1 MTRAAGPREP
11 RCGPASRWYFAT
23 CRVIDAPAAGTVRA
37 SSLVEDL
44 NCRLRTY
51 FSLRRHLRLG
61 LPGVV
66 AVLLNHR
73 MLERSKRPER
83 RRLTPAK
90 LLPGAM
96 HGHWLELLGFSRFAR
111 PA

>member
-1 MTRAAGPREP
+1 MRPGVAVVLRDVPGDRYAGRGDGVRQFAGGGPQLSAADL
-11 RCGPASRWYFAT
+11 FQ
-23 CRVIDAPAAGTVRA
+23 PAAPP
-37 SSLVEDL
+37 
-44 NCRLRTY
+44 
-51 FSLRRHLRLG
+51 RLG